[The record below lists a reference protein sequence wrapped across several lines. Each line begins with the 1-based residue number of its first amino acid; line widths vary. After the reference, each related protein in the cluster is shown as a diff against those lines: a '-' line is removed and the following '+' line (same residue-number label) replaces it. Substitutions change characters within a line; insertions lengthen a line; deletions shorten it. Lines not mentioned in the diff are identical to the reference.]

1 MDDLQSAT
9 GRSDTG
15 QGKVTI
21 APSVLTTIVRLTALE
36 QEGVHSL
43 APVPRP
49 MRGLLTGSRAD
60 EGILLGVGD
69 EGVSLELHVV
79 AESDANM
86 LKLGDTLQTEVTRAI
101 EDMVGL
107 HVRTVDVYIDDVF
120 LPPATGSSHRG
131 QIE

>member
-1 MDDLQSAT
+1 MDDL
-9 GRSDTG
+9 

-36 QEGVHSL
+36 QEGVHRL

-69 EGVSLELHVV
+69 DGVSVELHVV
-79 AESDANM
+79 AEANANM

-101 EDMVGL
+101 EEMVGL
-107 HVRTVDVYIDDVF
+107 PVKSIDVYIDDVF
-120 LPPATGSSHRG
+120 LPTDISSLSSG
-131 QIE
+131 QAE

>member
-1 MDDLQSAT
+1 MDDL
-9 GRSDTG
+9 

-36 QEGVHSL
+36 QEGVHRL

-69 EGVSLELHVV
+69 DGVFLELHVV
-79 AESDANM
+79 AEANANM
-86 LKLGDTLQTEVTRAI
+86 LRLGDTLQTEVTRAI
-101 EDMVGL
+101 EEMVGL
-107 HVRTVDVYIDDVF
+107 PVKSIDVYIDDVF
-120 LPPATGSSHRG
+120 LPTDASNLSSG
-131 QIE
+131 QAE

>member
-1 MDDLQSAT
+1 MDDL
-9 GRSDTG
+9 

-36 QEGVHSL
+36 QEGVHRL

-69 EGVSLELHVV
+69 DGVFLELHVV
-79 AESDANM
+79 AEANANM
-86 LKLGDTLQTEVTRAI
+86 LRLGDTLQTEVTRAI
-101 EDMVGL
+101 EEMVGL
-107 HVRTVDVYIDDVF
+107 PVKSIDVYIDDVF
-120 LPPATGSSHRG
+120 LPTDASNLSPG
-131 QIE
+131 QAE

>member
-1 MDDLQSAT
+1 MDDL
-9 GRSDTG
+9 

-36 QEGVHSL
+36 QEGVHRL

-60 EGILLGVGD
+60 EGILLGVSD
-69 EGVSLELHVV
+69 DGVSLELHVV
-79 AESDANM
+79 AEANANM

-101 EDMVGL
+101 EEMVGL
-107 HVRTVDVYIDDVF
+107 PVKSIDVYIDDVF
-120 LPPATGSSHRG
+120 LPTDISSLSSG
-131 QIE
+131 QAE

>member
-1 MDDLQSAT
+1 MDDL
-9 GRSDTG
+9 

-36 QEGVHSL
+36 QEGVHRL

-69 EGVSLELHVV
+69 DGVTLELHVV
-79 AESDANM
+79 AEANANM
-86 LKLGDTLQTEVTRAI
+86 LRLGDTLQTEVTRAI
-101 EDMVGL
+101 EEMVGL
-107 HVRTVDVYIDDVF
+107 PVKSIDVYIDDVF
-120 LPPATGSSHRG
+120 LPTDISNLSSG
-131 QIE
+131 QAE